1 MNAFVFN
8 KLFYCSTVW
17 ANTSQ
22 DNVKK
27 LQLIQN
33 FAVRIVLGLRKYD
46 HLSVGIGSLNWLA
59 VKDRL
64 LLNDAVMV
72 FKCLHDLV
80 PKYLANIF
88 VPRSH
93 IHTRTRIMQS
103 FTHPSLLSV
112 IWTTFI
118 HISWMQT
125 LELNF

>member
-1 MNAFVFN
+1 MNAFVFD

-33 FAVRIVLGLRKYD
+33 FAARIVLGLRKYD
-46 HLSVGIGSLNWLA
+46 HISVGIRSLNWLA

-80 PKYLANIF
+80 PKYLSNIF

-93 IHTRTRIMQS
+93 IHTRTTRSCNLLHIPRCCLSYGQRS
-103 FTHPSLLSV
+103 FTYRGCRL
-112 IWTTFI
+112 
-118 HISWMQT
+118 
-125 LELNF
+125 